1 MDQTGSRWARN
12 PSQSGYS
19 IPLILIGGNQR
30 FFPDF
35 VAWGKKDVFLID
47 TKATF
52 LLQDMRNKLVKLVQ
66 AAGRPNVHIRFVVD
80 GKLDSFGAS
89 VSTDGF
95 TVVGF
100 KPDQSVKYR
109 RVPDLSSAALTAI
122 GTSI

>member
-1 MDQTGSRWARN
+1 M
-12 PSQSGYS
+12 
-19 IPLILIGGNQR
+19 
-30 FFPDF
+30 
-35 VAWGKKDVFLID
+35 FLID
-47 TKATF
+47 TKAPF